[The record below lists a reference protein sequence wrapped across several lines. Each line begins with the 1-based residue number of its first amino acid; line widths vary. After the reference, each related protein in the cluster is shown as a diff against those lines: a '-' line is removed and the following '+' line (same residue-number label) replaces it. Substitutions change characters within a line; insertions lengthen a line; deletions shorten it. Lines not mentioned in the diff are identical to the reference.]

1 MGAFESFDFGKR
13 GKSEVAEIKE
23 EISRRQ
29 SQGEKIEN
37 VDVIRPANRV
47 SIDLQEGFVAENNDG
62 LHRRLGNRQI
72 QLIAVGGAIG
82 ICAHR
87 THLRSMLIFHV

>member
-1 MGAFESFDFGKR
+1 MGVLDNFNFGKE
-13 GKSEVAEIKE
+13 KSEKQEI
-23 EISRRQ
+23 
-29 SQGEKIEN
+29 IESKDPDVGQ
-37 VDVIRPANRV
+37 VDIVRSANRV

-82 ICAHR
+82 M
-87 THLRSMLIFHV
+87 RSLCMAY

>member
-1 MGAFESFDFGKR
+1 MGLLDNFSFGNE
-13 GKSEVAEIKE
+13 KSEKQEILEQKGPE
-23 EISRRQ
+23 VEQ
-29 SQGEKIEN
+29 
-37 VDVIRPANRV
+37 VDIVRPANRV

-82 ICAHR
+82 MHYPFRMYR
-87 THLRSMLIFHV
+87 TRADH

>member
-1 MGAFESFDFGKR
+1 MGVLDNFNFGKE
-13 GKSEVAEIKE
+13 KSEKQEI
-23 EISRRQ
+23 
-29 SQGEKIEN
+29 IESKGPDVEQ
-37 VDVIRPANRV
+37 VDIVRSANRV

-82 ICAHR
+82 M
-87 THLRSMLIFHV
+87 RSVCMVH